1 MKIQINNKARAAFT
15 GFLFFWLV
23 GCASVQVDTMDTAAF
38 KDGNYKTYSWMG
50 APIDNSA
57 GSTDPLYVLDP
68 ALRSAVN
75 AKLANKGYRYVDA
88 GGDFVIDYQFKDTL
102 VAGSLNST
110 AAEADNR
117 YPAPTNQAVINRRPD
132 QALVDNAYALSGPKE
147 LNSILIRFS
156 DGETLT
162 MVWAA
167 GVSKVVDK
175 LYFDADDLQKTIKVA
190 VDRALG
196 RLPSAS

>member
-1 MKIQINNKARAAFT
+1 MKIKIKNKARASFT

-23 GCASVQVDTMDTAAF
+23 GCASVQVDTMDTTAF
-38 KDGNYKTYSWMG
+38 KNGNYKTYSWMG

-75 AKLANKGYRYVDA
+75 AKLASKGYRYVDS

-147 LNSILIRFS
+147 VNSILIRFS
-156 DGETLT
+156 DGESLT

>member
-1 MKIQINNKARAAFT
+1 MKIQINNKARASFT

-68 ALRSAVN
+68 ALRSAVD
-75 AKLANKGYRYVDA
+75 AKLASKGYRYVDS

-156 DGETLT
+156 DGENLT

-167 GVSKVVDK
+167 GVSKVIDK
-175 LYFDADDLQKTIKVA
+175 LYFDADDLRNTINVA

-196 RLPSAS
+196 RLPSAT

>member
-1 MKIQINNKARAAFT
+1 MKIQINSKARASFT

-23 GCASVQVDTMDTAAF
+23 SCASVQVDTTDTTAF
-38 KDGNYKTYSWMG
+38 KNGNYKTYSWMG

-68 ALRSAVN
+68 ALRSAVD
-75 AKLANKGYRYVDA
+75 AKLASKGYRYVDS

-156 DGETLT
+156 DGENLT

-167 GVSKVVDK
+167 GVSKVIDK
-175 LYFDADDLQKTIKVA
+175 LYFDADDLRKTINVA

-196 RLPSAS
+196 RLPSAT

>member
-1 MKIQINNKARAAFT
+1 MKIQINNKARASFT

-23 GCASVQVDTMDTAAF
+23 GCASVQVDTMDTTAF
-38 KDGNYKTYSWMG
+38 KNGNYKTYSWMG

-68 ALRSAVN
+68 ALRSAVD
-75 AKLANKGYRYVDA
+75 AKLASKGYRYVDS

-117 YPAPTNQAVINRRPD
+117 HPAPTNQAVINRRPD

-156 DGETLT
+156 DGENLT

-175 LYFDADDLQKTIKVA
+175 LYFDADDLRNTINVA

-196 RLPSAS
+196 RLPSAT

>member
-1 MKIQINNKARAAFT
+1 M
-15 GFLFFWLV
+15 
-23 GCASVQVDTMDTAAF
+23 
-38 KDGNYKTYSWMG
+38 
-50 APIDNSA
+50 
-57 GSTDPLYVLDP
+57 ST
-68 ALRSAVN
+68 R
-75 AKLANKGYRYVDA
+75 

-110 AAEADNR
+110 SAEADNR

>member
-1 MKIQINNKARAAFT
+1 MKIQITKTARACVS
-15 GFLFFWLV
+15 GFSFIWFLGL
-23 GCASVQVDTMDTAAF
+23 ASVQVDTTDTAEF
-38 KDGNYKTYSWMG
+38 KAGNYKTYSWMG

-68 ALRSAVN
+68 TLRSAVDT
-75 AKLANKGYRYVDA
+75 KLASKGYRYVKT
-88 GGDFVIDYQFKDTL
+88 GGDFVIEYQFKDTL

-110 AAEADNR
+110 AAEADNL
-117 YPAPTNQAVINRRPD
+117 YPAPSNQAVINRRPD

-147 LNSILIRFS
+147 VNSILIRFS

-167 GVSKVVDK
+167 GVGKVVDK
-175 LYFDADDLQKTIKVA
+175 LYFDADDLRKTINTA

>member
-1 MKIQINNKARAAFT
+1 MKIQINNTARASFA
-15 GFLFFWLV
+15 GFLFTWLV
-23 GCASVQVDTMDTAAF
+23 GCASIHVDTMDTAAF
-38 KDGNYKTYSWMG
+38 KESNYKSYSWMG

-68 ALRSAVN
+68 ALRSAVD
-75 AKLANKGYRYVDA
+75 AKLANKGYRYVES

-175 LYFDADDLQKTIKVA
+175 LYFDADDLEKTIKVA

>member
-1 MKIQINNKARAAFT
+1 MKIQINNKARASFT

-23 GCASVQVDTMDTAAF
+23 GCASVQVDTTDTTAF
-38 KDGNYKTYSWMG
+38 KNGNYKTYSWMG

-68 ALRSAVN
+68 ALRSAVD
-75 AKLANKGYRYVDA
+75 AKLASKGYRYVDS

-156 DGETLT
+156 DGENLT

-167 GVSKVVDK
+167 GVSKVFDK
-175 LYFDADDLQKTIKVA
+175 LYFYADDLRKTINVA

-196 RLPSAS
+196 RLPSAT

>member
-1 MKIQINNKARAAFT
+1 MKIKIKNKARASFT

-38 KDGNYKTYSWMG
+38 KNGNYKTYSWMG

-68 ALRSAVN
+68 ALRSAVD
-75 AKLANKGYRYVDA
+75 AKLASKGYRYVDS

-156 DGETLT
+156 DGESLT

-175 LYFDADDLQKTIKVA
+175 LYFDADDLQKTINVA

>member
-1 MKIQINNKARAAFT
+1 MKIKIKNRARALFI
-15 GFLFFWLV
+15 GFSFFWLV
-23 GCASVQVDTMDTAAF
+23 GCASVQVDTMDTTAF
-38 KDGNYKTYSWMG
+38 KNGNYKTYSWMG

-68 ALRSAVN
+68 ALRAAVD
-75 AKLANKGYRYVDA
+75 AKLASKGYRYVDS

-117 YPAPTNQAVINRRPD
+117 YPAPTNQAVVNRRPD

-147 LNSILIRFS
+147 VNSILIRFS
-156 DGETLT
+156 DGENLT

-175 LYFDADDLQKTIKVA
+175 LYFDADDLRKTINVA

>member
-1 MKIQINNKARAAFT
+1 MKIQINNRARAAFT

-23 GCASVQVDTMDTAAF
+23 GCASVQVDTMDTTAF
-38 KDGNYKTYSWMG
+38 KNGNYKTYSWMG

-68 ALRSAVN
+68 ALRSAVD
-75 AKLANKGYRYVDA
+75 AKLASKGYRYVDS

-156 DGETLT
+156 DGENLT

-167 GVSKVVDK
+167 GVSKVIDK
-175 LYFDADDLQKTIKVA
+175 LYFDADDLRNTINVA

-196 RLPSAS
+196 RLPSAT

>member
-1 MKIQINNKARAAFT
+1 MKIQINNNARAAFT

-38 KDGNYKTYSWMG
+38 KNGNYKTYSWMG

-68 ALRSAVN
+68 ALRSAVD
-75 AKLANKGYRYVDA
+75 AKLASKGYRYVDS
-88 GGDFVIDYQFKDTL
+88 GGGFVIDYQFKDTL
-102 VAGSLNST
+102 VAGSLSST

-156 DGETLT
+156 DGESLT

>member
-1 MKIQINNKARAAFT
+1 MKIKIKNRARALFT
-15 GFLFFWLV
+15 GFSFFWLV
-23 GCASVQVDTMDTAAF
+23 GCASVQVDTMDTTAF
-38 KDGNYKTYSWMG
+38 KNGNYKTYSWMG

-68 ALRSAVN
+68 ALRAAVD
-75 AKLANKGYRYVDA
+75 AKLASKGYRYVDS

-117 YPAPTNQAVINRRPD
+117 YPAPTNQAVVNRRPD

-147 LNSILIRFS
+147 VNSILIRFS
-156 DGETLT
+156 DGENLT

-175 LYFDADDLQKTIKVA
+175 LYFDADDLRKTINVA